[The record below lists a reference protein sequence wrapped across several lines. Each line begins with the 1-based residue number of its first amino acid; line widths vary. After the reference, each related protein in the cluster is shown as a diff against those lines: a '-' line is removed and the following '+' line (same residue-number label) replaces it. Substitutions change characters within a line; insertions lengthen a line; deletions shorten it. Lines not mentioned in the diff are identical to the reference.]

1 MNRNPLRLLAV
12 LVCLLLAAGCA
23 SSDPLGTQKSSQT
36 AGASKTLVVGS
47 QQYYSNEIIA
57 ELFAQALESR
67 GWKITR
73 NYQIGQREI
82 YLPEMQAGRIDL
94 MPEYGGAMLQY
105 YDKESTASATGQILT
120 DLRSALPDGLMAL
133 EPAEATDQDSF
144 NVTRGTAQKYG
155 LQTIADLRKLPE
167 VTLAANSEIA
177 KRPYGPTGLKRVY
190 GVDATVLP
198 VEDSGGPLTVKA
210 LTDGKVQVAD
220 IYSASPSIKAR
231 DLVTLTDPKN
241 LVLPQNVVPVAS
253 SKVGADAASVVAL
266 VTAQLTTDE
275 LTELNARSV
284 EKQESSATIA
294 KAWLTRKGIIA
305 QG

>member
-177 KRPYGPTGLKRVY
+177 KRPYGPAGLKRVY

-231 DLVTLTDPKN
+231 DLVTLSDPKN

-266 VTAQLTTDE
+266 VTAQLTTEE

-284 EKQESSATIA
+284 EEQESSATIA